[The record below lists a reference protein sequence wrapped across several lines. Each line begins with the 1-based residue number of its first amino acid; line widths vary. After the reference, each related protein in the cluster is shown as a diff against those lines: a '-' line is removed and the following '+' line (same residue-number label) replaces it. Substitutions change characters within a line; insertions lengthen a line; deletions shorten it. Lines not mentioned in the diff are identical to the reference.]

1 METLSTWI
9 YEPILKMLL
18 PKLII
23 LVLLKPV
30 ILILQ
35 YFLRFKISLFP
46 VLLLHILQMEQS
58 IPVHKHTYPQPK
70 ERTSSMFKLPDLR
83 SPPPAIP
90 PGYGTS
96 LYPGENLDPNSS
108 PENLLEEISRKRK
121 STEPATFVKSKI
133 KNYSD
138 IRKKNFHLGKKYCS
152 ICSEYSSSVF
162 PQGQVIFHNHN
173 SSKSLR
179 MSSAPRRWG
188 VYPCSSCK
196 TQLHSFKTGIRHPV
210 LVTSSL
216 LNNWQGDRSVNKYPG
231 DDIHEDL
238 IGIPG
243 GTVRI
248 LHHAFMAEFGSSSI
262 PVDVLVVGTVNDVMR
277 GKNASK
283 IIRDLRKFKN
293 DVLSMKT
300 RAGVGGRSTFSV
312 ATHPFPPKIA
322 VLPYEERILQD
333 NSFETLSTLTNM
345 IRELNR

>member
-1 METLSTWI
+1 MKTLLTWI
-9 YEPILKMLL
+9 YKPILKMLL
-18 PKLII
+18 PILII
-23 LVLLKPV
+23 LKPV
-30 ILILQ
+30 LLILQ

-46 VLLLHILQMEQS
+46 VLILHILQMELS
-58 IPVHKHTYPQPK
+58 ISVHKLPYPQPR
-70 ERTSSMFKLPDLR
+70 ERTSSMFKLPDLS

-108 PENLLEEISRKRK
+108 PEKILEEISRKRK
-121 STEPATFVKSKI
+121 STELATFVKSKV
-133 KNYSD
+133 KNYRD

-162 PQGQVIFHNHN
+162 PQSQVIFHNHN

-188 VYPCSSCK
+188 VYPCSFCK
-196 TQLHSFKTGIRHPV
+196 TQLHSFKTGIRQPV

-216 LNNWQGDRSVNKYPG
+216 LNDWQGDRRVNEYPG
-231 DDIHEDL
+231 DDIHVDM

-248 LHHAFMAEFGSSSI
+248 LHHAFMAEFGSSST

-277 GKNASK
+277 GKNATK
-283 IIRDLRKFKN
+283 IIRDLKN
-293 DVLSMKT
+293 SRMM
-300 RAGVGGRSTFSV
+300 FS
-312 ATHPFPPKIA
+312 
-322 VLPYEERILQD
+322 L
-333 NSFETLSTLTNM
+333 
-345 IRELNR
+345 

>member
-152 ICSEYSSSVF
+152 I
-162 PQGQVIFHNHN
+162 
-173 SSKSLR
+173 SK
-179 MSSAPRRWG
+179 
-188 VYPCSSCK
+188 
-196 TQLHSFKTGIRHPV
+196 Q
-210 LVTSSL
+210 
-216 LNNWQGDRSVNKYPG
+216 
-231 DDIHEDL
+231 
-238 IGIPG
+238 
-243 GTVRI
+243 
-248 LHHAFMAEFGSSSI
+248 
-262 PVDVLVVGTVNDVMR
+262 
-277 GKNASK
+277 
-283 IIRDLRKFKN
+283 
-293 DVLSMKT
+293 
-300 RAGVGGRSTFSV
+300 
-312 ATHPFPPKIA
+312 
-322 VLPYEERILQD
+322 EEEAL
-333 NSFETLSTLTNM
+333 
-345 IRELNR
+345 